1 MFSLFCFERNQKIC
15 LILRSALKFERC
27 VCWPLYSPLHY
38 TLHFIDPQRTT
49 IPALDSQWQT
59 QLIYSSIFS
68 SHLRFFLL
76 WSLLFFTDTN
86 VSATDHATCTSNWYL
101 WYVPKQLKPIISSA
115 VVSWLIYDFAFN
127 TSTQA
132 CKAPHTARA
141 LDIHLCGRYIVVKA
155 LSAACQLCRQCTH
168 MHGFSR
174 LSIKTWYINV
184 WKHLV

>member
-1 MFSLFCFERNQKIC
+1 MLTPLQS
-15 LILRSALKFERC
+15 SALHPSLH
-27 VCWPLYSPLHY
+27 WPTENHNSSLRLSMAV
-38 TLHFIDPQRTT
+38 
-49 IPALDSQWQT
+49 ALKQT